1 MVIFWVISEMSYKIV
16 VGGVIAP
23 WSLNRE
29 ILVQIRCHIYS
40 FKAYFTGN

>member
-1 MVIFWVISEMSYKIV
+1 MSYKIV

-23 WSLNRE
+23 WSLNHE
-29 ILVQIRCHIYS
+29 ILVQITCHTYIYS